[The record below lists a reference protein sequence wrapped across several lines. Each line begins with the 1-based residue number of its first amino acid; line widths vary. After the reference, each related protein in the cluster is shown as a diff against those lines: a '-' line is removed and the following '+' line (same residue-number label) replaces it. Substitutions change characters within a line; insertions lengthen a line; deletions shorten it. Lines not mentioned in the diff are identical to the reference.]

1 MLLLHRGIQVIK
13 IRELGD
19 IPLNR
24 GHVLADLSYGCIQFA
39 LTATGDVDVRT
50 LCDEAPG
57 RGQADATAATRDDRD
72 FSFKFGQDVS
82 PLWRPCHGVTA
93 RNPVFGPPPSIDAP
107 L

>member
-1 MLLLHRGIQVIK
+1 MLLLHRGIQAIK

-39 LTATGDVDVRT
+39 FTATGDVDVRT

-57 RGQADATAATRDDRD
+57 RGQADAAAATRDDRD
-72 FSFKFGQDVS
+72 FSFKFCHDFYSSLKHFITQ
-82 PLWRPCHGVTA
+82 RPESRGLDH
-93 RNPVFGPPPSIDAP
+93 S

>member
-1 MLLLHRGIQVIK
+1 MLLLHRGIQAIK

-57 RGQADATAATRDDRD
+57 LGHADATAATRVDRA
-72 FSFKFGQDVS
+72 FSFKFFQAVS
-82 PLWRPCHGVTA
+82 PLCTSFHLLLAPH
-93 RNPVFGPPPSIDAP
+93 PSLIHH
-107 L
+107 